1 MNKIKQ
7 NKITFLLILIAIVIT
22 FSSFTILSLPVLFNY
37 ESKVTKIEKNFY
49 HNFKIF
55 LKTSGNISY
64 KPFPKPHLLVEN
76 ASLNLKNTNDSS
88 NLINTSDLKIF
99 ISLQN
104 IYLRS
109 FKNFNSAEISDTNL
123 EFKISD
129 IVDLRNHMYKN
140 INKPLSITNCKL
152 FIRNTDD
159 DVILISP
166 IKKVIYKINSK
177 TKIKNLLIDGKIFG
191 INFKSDWERNYK
203 YPKKSIHNINLFNPN
218 IEIKNIF
225 NFQSDN
231 QFSGETY
238 IEYFQDKLE
247 YNYEFF
253 NNEIKI
259 ISPSKKNIN
268 FKIFSNIQLNP
279 FYFNGSITIKNKK
292 VETIIDNILLNLL
305 VYEENYLGNLTGI
318 FKIKFSDLNNKL
330 IQNGEIDLEINEKSI
345 SFNNSVF
352 YLNKIG
358 TLQTNMKFIDREGET
373 VFYSENE
380 LNIENH
386 IEFAKVFQI
395 GSKEAKNIKKIFFDL
410 RKNVGE
416 TDIVISNIRI
426 NSSNNFK
433 KPNQEFI
440 VKNIQNLRA
449 NFREVIN

>member
-1 MNKIKQ
+1 M
-7 NKITFLLILIAIVIT
+7 
-22 FSSFTILSLPVLFNY
+22 
-37 ESKVTKIEKNFY
+37 
-49 HNFKIF
+49 
-55 LKTSGNISY
+55 
-64 KPFPKPHLLVEN
+64 
-76 ASLNLKNTNDSS
+76 
-88 NLINTSDLKIF
+88 
-99 ISLQN
+99 
-104 IYLRS
+104 
-109 FKNFNSAEISDTNL
+109 
-123 EFKISD
+123 
-129 IVDLRNHMYKN
+129 
-140 INKPLSITNCKL
+140 
-152 FIRNTDD
+152 
-159 DVILISP
+159 
-166 IKKVIYKINSK
+166 
-177 TKIKNLLIDGKIFG
+177 
-191 INFKSDWERNYK
+191 
-203 YPKKSIHNINLFNPN
+203 
-218 IEIKNIF
+218 
-225 NFQSDN
+225 
-231 QFSGETY
+231 
-238 IEYFQDKLE
+238 
-247 YNYEFF
+247 
-253 NNEIKI
+253 
-259 ISPSKKNIN
+259 
-268 FKIFSNIQLNP
+268 
-279 FYFNGSITIKNKK
+279 
-292 VETIIDNILLNLL
+292 L

-395 GSKEAKNIKKIFFDL
+395 GSKEAKKIKKIFFDL

>member
-22 FSSFTILSLPVLFNY
+22 FSSLTILSLPVLFNY
-37 ESKVTKIEKNFY
+37 ESKVPKIEKNFY
-49 HNFKIF
+49 NNFKIF

-76 ASLNLKNTNDSS
+76 ASLNLKSTNNSS
-88 NLINTSDLKIF
+88 DLINTSNLKIF
-99 ISLQN
+99 ISLQD
-104 IYLRS
+104 IYLRL
-109 FKNFNSAEISDTNL
+109 FKNFNSAEISNSNL

-129 IVDLRNHMYKN
+129 IVDLRNHLYKN
-140 INKPLSITNCKL
+140 INKPISIKNCKL
-152 FIRNTDD
+152 FIKNTDD
-159 DVILISP
+159 DVILISQ

-177 TKIKNLLIDGKIFG
+177 AKIKKLLIDGKIFG
-191 INFKSDWERNYK
+191 IDFKSDWERNYK
-203 YPKKSIHNINLFNPN
+203 YPNKSVHDIKLFNPN

-225 NFQSDN
+225 NFQTDK
-231 QFSGETY
+231 QFGGKVN

-247 YNYEFF
+247 YNYEFS
-253 NNEIKI
+253 NNKIKI
-259 ISPSKKNIN
+259 ISPNEKNTN
-268 FKIFSNIQLNP
+268 FKVFSNIQLDP

-292 VETIIDNILLNLL
+292 VEKIIDIILLNLL
-305 VYEENYLGNLTGI
+305 EYEENYLGNISGI

-330 IQNGEIDLEINEKSI
+330 IQNGEIDIEINEKSI

-358 TLQTNMKFIDREGET
+358 TLQTNIKFIDREGET

-386 IEFAKVFQI
+386 IEFAKIFQI
-395 GSKEAKNIKKIFFDL
+395 GSKKIKNINKIFFDL
-410 RKNVGE
+410 QKNIGE
-416 TDIVISNIRI
+416 TDFTISNVRI
-426 NSSNNFK
+426 NVSDNFK
-433 KPNQEFI
+433 KPGQEFV

-449 NFREVIN
+449 NFREVID

>member
-1 MNKIKQ
+1 
-7 NKITFLLILIAIVIT
+7 
-22 FSSFTILSLPVLFNY
+22 
-37 ESKVTKIEKNFY
+37 
-49 HNFKIF
+49 
-55 LKTSGNISY
+55 
-64 KPFPKPHLLVEN
+64 
-76 ASLNLKNTNDSS
+76 
-88 NLINTSDLKIF
+88 
-99 ISLQN
+99 
-104 IYLRS
+104 
-109 FKNFNSAEISDTNL
+109 
-123 EFKISD
+123 
-129 IVDLRNHMYKN
+129 MYKN

-166 IKKVIYKINSK
+166 IKKVTYKINSK

-203 YPKKSIHNINLFNPN
+203 YPNKSVHDIKLFNPN

-225 NFQSDN
+225 NFQTDK
-231 QFSGETY
+231 QFGGKVN

-247 YNYEFF
+247 YNYEFS
-253 NNEIKI
+253 NNKIKI
-259 ISPSKKNIN
+259 ISPNEKNTN
-268 FKIFSNIQLNP
+268 FKVFSNIQLDP

-292 VETIIDNILLNLL
+292 VEKIINIILLNLL
-305 VYEENYLGNLTGI
+305 EYEENYLGNISGI

-330 IQNGEIDLEINEKSI
+330 IQNGEIDIEINEKNI

-358 TLQTNMKFIDREGET
+358 TLQTNIKFIDREGET

-386 IEFAKVFQI
+386 IEFAKIFQI
-395 GSKEAKNIKKIFFDL
+395 GSKEVKNIKKIFFDL
-410 RKNVGE
+410 QKNVGE
-416 TDIVISNIRI
+416 TDFVISNIRI